1 MDYFLLPWYLI
12 VINCA
17 SFFQSLIFSQQIFTL
32 VALMPPVVIAVFTHD
47 VGQLVALT
55 VSVHRCV
62 LSVWLFLDFY
72 LGYWLVLK
80 DLIPS
85 NPNL

>member
-55 VSVHRCV
+55 VSVHRCF

-80 DLIPS
+80 GLIPS

>member
-55 VSVHRCV
+55 VSVHCCV

-80 DLIPS
+80 GLIPS